1 MIMLAFT
8 IMPFIGEGTV
18 AYNYVRTRF
27 EWEYE
32 EYSEYS
38 SITNAISIVGQAV
51 LIPLIGKKC
60 TKKYHIKYHHQLIIS
75 SFLDSIYG
83 CQ

>member
-1 MIMLAFT
+1 
-8 IMPFIGEGTV
+8 MPFIGEGTV

-51 LIPLIGKKC
+51 LIPLIGKKNVPEV
-60 TKKYHIKYHHQLIIS
+60 YNIKYHHQ
-75 SFLDSIYG
+75 
-83 CQ
+83 

>member
-1 MIMLAFT
+1 
-8 IMPFIGEGTV
+8 MPFIGEGTV

-38 SITNAISIVGQAV
+38 SITNAISIVGQANKKGDGGIYVGSVMKGYV
-51 LIPLIGKKC
+51 L
-60 TKKYHIKYHHQLIIS
+60 
-75 SFLDSIYG
+75 
-83 CQ
+83 

>member
-1 MIMLAFT
+1 MLAFT

-51 LIPLIGKKC
+51 LIPLIGKKMYQ
-60 TKKYHIKYHHQLIIS
+60 KIPYQIPPPINNFIFS
-75 SFLDSIYG
+75 
-83 CQ
+83 